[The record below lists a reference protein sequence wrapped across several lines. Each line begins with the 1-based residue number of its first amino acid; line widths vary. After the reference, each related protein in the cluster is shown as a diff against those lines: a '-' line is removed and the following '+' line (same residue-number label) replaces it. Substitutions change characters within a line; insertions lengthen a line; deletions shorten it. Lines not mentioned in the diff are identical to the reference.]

1 MNLYVWILPILAGLI
16 LLVSALLKKMEYFLN
31 FATRLCVGAIALYL
45 TSEIMTKL
53 SYSGQ
58 IGLNTTTLTTVSLL
72 GVPGYF
78 LVLFVE
84 LFSKIA

>member
-1 MNLYVWILPILAGLI
+1 MNLYIWVLPILAGLI
-16 LLVSALLKKMEYFLN
+16 LLVSILLKKMEYFLN